1 SIRGDPT
8 NSDIVAVKY
17 VKDIEFEFKFTD
29 EWKALPKKIK
39 VDTEI
44 PKLHKR
50 CLKIMKEK
58 YQQLQELKTVP
69 SEMGNKPSVSEGEE
83 DEDRPPLSLK
93 GAKSLGS
100 ELANGGGEDADE
112 ELELPPPMKP
122 IQEPILVTSPP
133 PGVPDI
139 EENPCKRVIL
149 FHLQVSSLTLKSLEG
164 ATSADLAEIEQ
175 IVKER
180 MLFLNLHKWHP
191 NFEAYFQEQHS
202 ENQERN
208 SLMRD
213 TKSENAISDY
223 GENTNTHHE
232 LSAQCS
238 SNEATAL
245 AFSGDES
252 DKPSEDS
259 VDSAKKTEILLRKR
273 QYVLQELIDTEEAYV
288 RDLSLIVDGYIAAIK
303 DPDCEIPM
311 PEDLKDGKDKL
322 VFGNI
327 EVIYDWHKKRET
339 RILQRNLRDASDPF
353 NMPDAMFTKIFRLNK
368 FTCQQLINNLTP
380 HLSRSARIT
389 RVPIHLRV
397 LATLHFFGQGN
408 YQTGGGHGYSF
419 ALSQPMM
426 SRCVAEVSDA
436 ITNVLLHEWIKFP
449 VSEEG
454 RLSIKRGFQMMGRG
468 YFSNAVGIIDGTLI
482 RIVSPPANHPIHPGP
497 PYYCRKNFYAL
508 NVQII
513 CDHHKRILSINA
525 RYPGSVH
532 DSAIWTMSGVRRL
545 LQRLYIENETEDY
558 LIGDSGY
565 PLEPWLIVPFVNP
578 IEHSP
583 EALFN
588 TALSSVRIFGEHT
601 IGLLK
606 NRFRCLHG
614 HRALHYNP
622 LRVAKIIYSCAVL
635 HNMCRTFNVPMP
647 PDDDQ
652 LQNVRLP
659 RRFNQENLHV
669 QPNWFNIGETR
680 REQIVTRYFR

>member
-1 SIRGDPT
+1 MAFDGLIH
-8 NSDIVAVKY
+8 
-17 VKDIEFEFKFTD
+17 
-29 EWKALPKKIK
+29 L
-39 VDTEI
+39 
-44 PKLHKR
+44 
-50 CLKIMKEK
+50 M
-58 YQQLQELKTVP
+58 
-69 SEMGNKPSVSEGEE
+69 
-83 DEDRPPLSLK
+83 
-93 GAKSLGS
+93 
-100 ELANGGGEDADE
+100 
-112 ELELPPPMKP
+112 
-122 IQEPILVTSPP
+122 
-133 PGVPDI
+133 I
-139 EENPCKRVIL
+139 EEN
-149 FHLQVSSLTLKSLEG
+149 
-164 ATSADLAEIEQ
+164 D
-175 IVKER
+175 
-180 MLFLNLHKWHP
+180 N
-191 NFEAYFQEQHS
+191 N
-202 ENQERN
+202 
-208 SLMRD
+208 
-213 TKSENAISDY
+213 
-223 GENTNTHHE
+223 
-232 LSAQCS
+232 
-238 SNEATAL
+238 
-245 AFSGDES
+245 
-252 DKPSEDS
+252 
-259 VDSAKKTEILLRKR
+259 R
-273 QYVLQELIDTEEAYV
+273 QQ
-288 RDLSLIVDGYIAAIK
+288 
-303 DPDCEIPM
+303 M
-311 PEDLKDGKDKL
+311 
-322 VFGNI
+322 
-327 EVIYDWHKKRET
+327 RET

-353 NMPDAMFTKIFRLNK
+353 NMPDAMFSKIFRLNK

-380 HLSRSARIT
+380 HLSRFARIT

-408 YQTGGGHGYSF
+408 YQTGGSHGYSF

-497 PYYCRKNFYAL
+497 LIIAGKTSMLSTFKLYDQYMTLLYGQCQELEGYY
-508 NVQII
+508 
-513 CDHHKRILSINA
+513 
-525 RYPGSVH
+525 
-532 DSAIWTMSGVRRL
+532 
-545 LQRLYIENETEDY
+545 RLYIENETEDY

>member
-1 SIRGDPT
+1 
-8 NSDIVAVKY
+8 
-17 VKDIEFEFKFTD
+17 
-29 EWKALPKKIK
+29 
-39 VDTEI
+39 
-44 PKLHKR
+44 
-50 CLKIMKEK
+50 M
-58 YQQLQELKTVP
+58 
-69 SEMGNKPSVSEGEE
+69 SE
-83 DEDRPPLSLK
+83 
-93 GAKSLGS
+93 
-100 ELANGGGEDADE
+100 
-112 ELELPPPMKP
+112 
-122 IQEPILVTSPP
+122 
-133 PGVPDI
+133 
-139 EENPCKRVIL
+139 
-149 FHLQVSSLTLKSLEG
+149 
-164 ATSADLAEIEQ
+164 
-175 IVKER
+175 
-180 MLFLNLHKWHP
+180 
-191 NFEAYFQEQHS
+191 
-202 ENQERN
+202 
-208 SLMRD
+208 
-213 TKSENAISDY
+213 
-223 GENTNTHHE
+223 
-232 LSAQCS
+232 
-238 SNEATAL
+238 
-245 AFSGDES
+245 
-252 DKPSEDS
+252 
-259 VDSAKKTEILLRKR
+259 
-273 QYVLQELIDTEEAYV
+273 
-288 RDLSLIVDGYIAAIK
+288 
-303 DPDCEIPM
+303 
-311 PEDLKDGKDKL
+311 
-322 VFGNI
+322 
-327 EVIYDWHKKRET
+327 RET

-408 YQTGGGHGYSF
+408 YQTGDGHGYSF